1 MEMNKA
7 KQENRKALPRF
18 LLTLLGA
25 SILGGVGGGLVSA
38 ERTGALAGSVG
49 TMVNRILTAAT
60 PWGILITGVILL
72 GIATG
77 FYRAGKRL
85 YSQWDGEND
94 TQMDMA
100 EEKLSYTLLFS
111 TIEMVICFFFLSAA
125 FPYAYGNG
133 PYGVLLVVLEFIA
146 VVVVI
151 VVLQQRVVDLEKVMN
166 PEKRGSVYD
175 RKFQRK
181 WMDSCDE
188 AQKSQVFQA
197 SYQAQTITNRACIFV
212 WLMLIFL
219 NFMFHFGLM
228 PSFVVLLIWGIS
240 QVSYALACIR
250 MGRHKDR

>member
-7 KQENRKALPRF
+7 NQENRKALPRF

>member
-72 GIATG
+72 GVATG

-240 QVSYALACIR
+240 QISYALACIR

>member
-240 QVSYALACIR
+240 QISYALACIR

>member
-7 KQENRKALPRF
+7 KLENRKALPRF

-146 VVVVI
+146 VVVII

>member
-1 MEMNKA
+1 
-7 KQENRKALPRF
+7 
-18 LLTLLGA
+18 
-25 SILGGVGGGLVSA
+25 
-38 ERTGALAGSVG
+38 
-49 TMVNRILTAAT
+49 
-60 PWGILITGVILL
+60 LITGVILL

-188 AQKSQVFQA
+188 AQRSQVFQA
-197 SYQAQTITNRACIFV
+197 SYHAHMITSRACVFV